1 MEKGGKMNNLFL
13 LNQFKNKFNEKV
25 EEKYRINEIENEEN
39 TYEFSYGSYNFKI
52 NREREVFINSERI
65 FFNDIAIKK
74 NIFQKQIEIQK
85 SFFWSQVNLVEY
97 KILSIRYHRKWL

>member
-1 MEKGGKMNNLFL
+1 MNNLFL

-39 TYEFSYGSYNFKI
+39 IYKFSYGNYNFKI

-65 FFNDIAIKK
+65 FFRK
-74 NIFQKQIEIQK
+74 
-85 SFFWSQVNLVEY
+85 V
-97 KILSIRYHRKWL
+97 SI